1 MCSMMR
7 RLESSEVDT
16 PPPPPPD
23 AHIPLAPA
31 ERPPHLPRAGDLT
44 RGWRIVTALG
54 WILIVAVLAAA
65 WNVSRQLGLSTWW
78 LGPVDGARP
87 SYVTVLPF
95 IGPSTVIVLAGNR
108 ARYVPWV
115 GLLAAAATAAVGLG
129 DLARIRG
136 VALVEL
142 LAAAAGL
149 LVSLASFSGM
159 YRTASASVTD
169 DADESVDEPVDD
181 VAVPAG
187 LAGPVDVDG
196 AVGAPVYRAGEPAPG

>member
-7 RLESSEVDT
+7 RLESSKVDT
-16 PPPPPPD
+16 PPPPPSPD
-23 AHIPLAPA
+23 AHIPVAPT

-44 RGWRIVTALG
+44 RGWRIVTVLG

-65 WNVSRQLGLSTWW
+65 WSVSRQLGLSTWW

-87 SYVTVLPF
+87 PYVTVLPF

-129 DLARIRG
+129 DLSRIRG

-169 DADESVDEPVDD
+169 DADESVGES
-181 VAVPAG
+181 
-187 LAGPVDVDG
+187 VDVSVG
-196 AVGAPVYRAGEPAPG
+196 ESVGAPVYRAGEPAPG